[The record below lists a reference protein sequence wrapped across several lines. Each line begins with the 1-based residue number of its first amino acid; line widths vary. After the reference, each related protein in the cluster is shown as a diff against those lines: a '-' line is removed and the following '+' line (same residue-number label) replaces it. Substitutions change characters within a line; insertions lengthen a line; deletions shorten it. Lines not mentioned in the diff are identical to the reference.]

1 MGPKIRSPVNPQ
13 NFAGWRFI
21 LPLFEVLVGQKQVS
35 ACFASECF
43 KRVGDGDAS
52 NPEAFVN
59 GMYLK
64 GFFGCPDTRERIWAA
79 IYSKMFSTGESEC
92 SGPDCCNTGFILDDG
107 NIPKLLLLAG
117 QNGTQRGCTAGELVG
132 LFQFIQHSK
141 VGKGSVSDADADG
154 VASLMLLSK
163 AALLRLLLV
172 ALGLWRADYVNYD
185 AWDFWRLGTRYAL
198 QLSFTL
204 NNRRIPTFV
213 GAEGKPAR
221 FPAFSGPWLKAW
233 YEVSRDAPKEY

>member
-92 SGPDCCNTGFILDDG
+92 SGPDCCNTGEKMIVHVMMFYNLNWLVILMVMV
-107 NIPKLLLLAG
+107 I
-117 QNGTQRGCTAGELVG
+117 
-132 LFQFIQHSK
+132 
-141 VGKGSVSDADADG
+141 
-154 VASLMLLSK
+154 
-163 AALLRLLLV
+163 
-172 ALGLWRADYVNYD
+172 
-185 AWDFWRLGTRYAL
+185 
-198 QLSFTL
+198 
-204 NNRRIPTFV
+204 
-213 GAEGKPAR
+213 
-221 FPAFSGPWLKAW
+221 
-233 YEVSRDAPKEY
+233 